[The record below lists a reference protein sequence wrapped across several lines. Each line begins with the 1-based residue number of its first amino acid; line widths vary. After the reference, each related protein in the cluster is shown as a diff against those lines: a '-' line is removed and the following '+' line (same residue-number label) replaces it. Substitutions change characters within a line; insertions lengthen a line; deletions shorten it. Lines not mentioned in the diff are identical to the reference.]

1 VKWSQFESF
10 FAEVSAFPDAANY
23 LLDTCH
29 ICLCTIAPKWLTS
42 LPGTAFGNL
51 TAVPGV
57 HGSLVIGKSGIET
70 THHTKGDGPCHFPY
84 LA

>member
-1 VKWSQFESF
+1 MWSQLESF
-10 FAEVSAFPDAANY
+10 FAEVSVFPDAAND
-23 LLDTCH
+23 LLGTCH
-29 ICLCTIAPKWLTS
+29 IYLCTIAPKLLTS